1 MNGIKKSDFQLK
13 ETGRVNKVL
22 AKVPNF
28 INRVLKDQETVCN
41 IEQVNSVFFFFNFI
55 IFTSFWFL
63 LKSNNKLNKFISNVL
78 FLDFEKVNNF

>member
-55 IFTSFWFL
+55 IFTSF
-63 LKSNNKLNKFISNVL
+63 
-78 FLDFEKVNNF
+78 